1 MCLIIGLIVFINAIN
16 VSSWVREM
24 KKIKNVLSSFS
35 EVEDAK
41 GY

>member
-24 KKIKNVLSSFS
+24 KKIKNVLPTFP
-35 EVEDAK
+35 EVEDVK
-41 GY
+41 GC